1 MAGSRRPY
9 PPEFREKAVQLVRS
23 TDKSIPAIA
32 EELGISDQSL
42 RNWVHQDEIESGDRQ
57 GLTSQ
62 EREELRALRRENKRL
77 AMERDILKKAAA
89 FFANDSETR

>member
-9 PPEFREKAVQLVRS
+9 PEEFREKAVQLVRS
-23 TDKSIPAIA
+23 TDKSIPVIA

-42 RNWVHQDEIESGDRQ
+42 RNWVHQAEVDSGAGQ

-62 EREELRALRRENKRL
+62 EREELRNLRRDNKRL
-77 AMERDILKKAAA
+77 TMERDILKKAAA

>member
-9 PPEFREKAVQLVRS
+9 PEEFLEKAVQLVRS
-23 TDKSIPAIA
+23 TDKSIPVIA

-42 RNWVHQDEIESGDRQ
+42 RNWVHQAEVDSGAGQ

-62 EREELRALRRENKRL
+62 EREELRNLRRDKEPIAPL
-77 AMERDILKKAAA
+77 PIIAICFSLIA
-89 FFANDSETR
+89 